1 MPFFLLKPAFIF
13 VDESNTHTYVN
24 RMQKT
29 YRSKRRRASFQFRK
43 HARCDDYFQ
52 ESNSNSGLD
61 WFRRFLVNL
70 FSIQMIDWIRVGKS
84 ALLMK
89 NRFWPSGHA
98 CPYVRKVVIIYYWAA
113 NNIDLISKKFHH
125 FCVHWIPWYCIL
137 FLMTAAYWK
146 SLWNIAVIDLNF
158 RMSHGK
164 TKTDWTS
171 FTLLSWWYHCEKIA
185 KIVVKTIWS
194 ANDWKCLVRRLMSV
208 CLKTKIGRSI
218 LVTKRQTCLTLFDVR
233 KMMFDFVQ
241 YSKQYLTHYKMIE
254 FIFIYLQWS
263 NIKKTLS
270 W

>member
-1 MPFFLLKPAFIF
+1 MISSIFGESLFYPNDWLNSCWKIRSPHEKP
-13 VDESNTHTYVN
+13 
-24 RMQKT
+24 
-29 YRSKRRRASFQFRK
+29 
-43 HARCDDYFQ
+43 
-52 ESNSNSGLD
+52 
-61 WFRRFLVNL
+61 
-70 FSIQMIDWIRVGKS
+70 
-84 ALLMK
+84 
-89 NRFWPSGHA
+89 FWPSGHA
-98 CPYVRKVVIIYYWAA
+98 CPYVRKVVIIYYWVA

-218 LVTKRQTCLTLFDVR
+218 LVTKRPAFIDLCWWESVFQQSSRSQLT
-233 KMMFDFVQ
+233 
-241 YSKQYLTHYKMIE
+241 SG
-254 FIFIYLQWS
+254 
-263 NIKKTLS
+263 
-270 W
+270 

>member
-1 MPFFLLKPAFIF
+1 MWIGCKRRIGAGEEELLFSLESMQDVMTTFRSRIAIAVLIDF
-13 VDESNTHTYVN
+13 VDFWWISFLSKWLIEFVLENPLSSW
-24 RMQKT
+24 KT
-29 YRSKRRRASFQFRK
+29 VFDHRGMR
-43 HARCDDYFQ
+43 
-52 ESNSNSGLD
+52 
-61 WFRRFLVNL
+61 
-70 FSIQMIDWIRVGKS
+70 
-84 ALLMK
+84 
-89 NRFWPSGHA
+89 HA

-233 KMMFDFVQ
+233 KMMFDFVR
-241 YSKQYLTHYKMIE
+241 
-254 FIFIYLQWS
+254 
-263 NIKKTLS
+263 
-270 W
+270 